1 MRGDSR
7 GRGRNR
13 RAPAVMRLS
22 SPLSQTAEPREGS
35 RSGKK
40 HSNQQRSAGKE
51 GMRREKS
58 LNWSCKKE
66 SVRSH
71 TRHTQGLPVATHS
84 LHHHCFT
91 NRTMTAIYWS
101 LTSQAADRMPRAP
114 HMTFTAH
121 DNRVSKL
128 SLTLRDSE
136 TNLQAISYTAHGFT
150 AWGVP
155 GSECARR
162 SGFKT
167 HSLSVLLFM
176 SQGLHKLGHWLC
188 RFCII

>member
-1 MRGDSR
+1 MRDDSR

-13 RAPAVMRLS
+13 GVMRLS
-22 SPLSQTAEPREGS
+22 LPLSQTAEPREGS
-35 RSGKK
+35 RTSGKK
-40 HSNQQRSAGKE
+40 HSNQHRSAGKE
-51 GMRREKS
+51 GMSREKS

-66 SVRSH
+66 SVQSH
-71 TRHTQGLPVATHS
+71 IRHTQGLLVATHS

-91 NRTMTAIYWS
+91 NHTMTTIYWS
-101 LTSQAADRMPRAP
+101 LTNQAADRMPRTP
-114 HMTFTAH
+114 HMTFAAH
-121 DNRVSKL
+121 DNPVGKL
-128 SLTLRDSE
+128 SFTLRDSE

-155 GSECARR
+155 GSECAQR

-167 HSLSVLLFM
+167 HSLSVLLFT

-188 RFCII
+188 HFCII